1 RNSDSY
7 PRVTISGGRLQ
18 RAMSQPLRAPPMA
31 PIASAPIDRVHG
43 DHPASRQS
51 APNTTALRPSSA
63 PHDKSMPPVTTMGVS
78 ASASSPNST
87 PSRTISAALA
97 EVAKLGAVSAK
108 IADSAT
114 STPASTSSA
123 RLVPV

>member
-1 RNSDSY
+1 
-7 PRVTISGGRLQ
+7 
-18 RAMSQPLRAPPMA
+18 MSQPLSAPPSA
-31 PIASAPIDRVHG
+31 PIASAPSEAVHG
-43 DHPASRQS
+43 VHPASRQS

-63 PHDKSMPPVTTMGVS
+63 PHERSMPPVTTMGVS
-78 ASASSPNST
+78 ASASSPTST

-97 EVAKLGAVSAK
+97 EVAKLGAVAAK

-123 RLVPV
+123 RRVPVMRAL